1 MPRNFKVYLEDIL
14 EATAK
19 IKQFTAGF
27 TLEKF
32 SADTKTFD
40 AVIRR
45 QTREQTREALL
56 VVTGWRG
63 DGRGWRRKLKA
74 FLEIPLA

>member
-19 IKQFTAGF
+19 IRQFTVGF

-40 AVIRR
+40 AVIRN
-45 QTREQTREALL
+45 
-56 VVTGWRG
+56 
-63 DGRGWRRKLKA
+63 
-74 FLEIPLA
+74 LEIIIVQNKLPPLEKQLRRLLAE